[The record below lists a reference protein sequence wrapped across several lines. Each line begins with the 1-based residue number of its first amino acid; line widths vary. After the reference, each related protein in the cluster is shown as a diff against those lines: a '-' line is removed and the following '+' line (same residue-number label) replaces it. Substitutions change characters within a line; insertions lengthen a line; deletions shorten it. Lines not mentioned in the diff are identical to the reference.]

1 MAKDTNPNQKVKLSD
16 LLSEDAIGLLTASG
30 KNLIKRIGIDVIR
43 GVVLDVLTGRNIR
56 NSTEILTRRRIAAL
70 NLATVQLFMQDRKSS
85 IILLTGFHISHL
97 IF

>member
-1 MAKDTNPNQKVKLSD
+1 MTNESNNPVQLSSLISD
-16 LLSEDAIGLLTASG
+16 DALGLLTASG

-70 NLATVQLFMQDRKSS
+70 S
-85 IILLTGFHISHL
+85 IYP
-97 IF
+97 